1 MELPIAVKISRKID
15 GSELYNGLRHL
26 LGPAH
31 AGALHAIFNQVLASS
46 FDRAT
51 GNRPTVGEV
60 FVIAHSRAVAIERPF
75 PSVFPDSAWRLRQQ
89 SRPMAVGSHSRAGS
103 RGPEVM

>member
-60 FVIAHSRAVAIERPF
+60 FVIAHSRAVAIEVTGDP
-75 PSVFPDSAWRLRQQ
+75 VQRL
-89 SRPMAVGSHSRAGS
+89 AFRAGQATFGDTLDS
-103 RGPEVM
+103 SSSQTLLGAT